1 MTQRTLPQLLVAATS
16 SGCGKT
22 TFTLGLLRALRRRGM
37 ELASFK
43 AGPDYIDPKFHELSS
58 GQPSINLDLYM
69 MSREHIHEVYARH
82 SAEARATVVEGVMGL
97 FDGHTRMEGSP
108 AELAALLNIPVVLL
122 VNAASSAYSVGA
134 IIHGFATWKP
144 EVRVAGVVFNRVASQ
159 THYKYLCDA
168 AEDSGVPVLGYIPRT
183 TSLDVPSRHLGLSL
197 EELKRLDAFPDA
209 VADLIEQ
216 HVDLDRL
223 LQLCSVP
230 APSAPALT
238 ATPRPQIDKPLSIA
252 VARDDAFNFIYP
264 ENIRALEALGSVRYF
279 SPMSDPA
286 LPEGCDLVYL
296 PGGYPEFY
304 LPELRANEGMRL
316 SIRQYV
322 EADGRLLAECGG
334 MMYLCQQIEDEDGTA
349 YPMCG
354 VLDGTATMQG
364 KKLSLGYRTVESPTG
379 KWRGH
384 EFHYSHLSTPASY
397 PSIAQQY
404 NVRGGAVDTA
414 LYRYRNAIAGYT
426 HLYWAEQDI
435 LQLWG

>member
-1 MTQRTLPQLLVAATS
+1 MTQRIIPQLLVAATS

-22 TFTLGLLRALRRRGM
+22 TFTLGLLRALKRKGM
-37 ELASFK
+37 QIASFK
-43 AGPDYIDPKFHELSS
+43 SGPDYIDPKFHELSS

-69 MSREHIHEVYARH
+69 MSPEHIQEVYTRH
-82 SAEARATVVEGVMGL
+82 SSEAETTVVEGVMGL

-108 AELAALLNIPVVLL
+108 AELAALLGIPVVLL

-134 IIHGFATWKP
+134 IIHGFATWKS
-144 EVRVAGVVFNRVASQ
+144 EVRVAGVVFNRVASE

-230 APSAPALT
+230 APCAPSALPASAKKL
-238 ATPRPQIDKPLSIA
+238 DKQMKIA
-252 VARDDAFNFIYP
+252 VACDDAFNFIYP
-264 ENIRALEALGSVRYF
+264 ENIRALEALGTVHYF
-279 SPMSDPA
+279 SPMNDPI

-304 LPELRANEGMRL
+304 LSELTNNEGMRQ
-316 SIRQYV
+316 SIRRYV
-322 EADGRLLAECGG
+322 EADGLLLAECGG

-354 VLDGTATMQG
+354 VLDGTASMLG
-364 KKLSLGYRTVESPTG
+364 KKLSLGYRTVESATNQ
-379 KWRGH
+379 WRGH
-384 EFHYSHLSTPASY
+384 EFHYSRLSTPASY

-426 HLYWAEQDI
+426 HLYWAEQNI
-435 LQLWG
+435 LQLWD